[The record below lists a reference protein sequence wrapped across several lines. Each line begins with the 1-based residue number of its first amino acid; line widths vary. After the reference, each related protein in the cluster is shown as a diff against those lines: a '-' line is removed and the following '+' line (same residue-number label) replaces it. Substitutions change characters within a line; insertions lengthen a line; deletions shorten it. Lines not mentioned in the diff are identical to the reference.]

1 MCNDPKDSSRRRFLG
16 GGLLLGATHAVPY
29 VALCEAIFN
38 SFVRQAYADVSGA
51 TTIPRNYINVA
62 AMGAPARYSFDHWVR
77 VNSSDAALVP
87 NPMVATRLVA
97 SGANYCDTAYETFYV
112 QNSNTAGIE
121 VPSFFKSSV
130 QTSSANQP
138 LTDLLANMLVI
149 RGYGTGIDGHPGNH
163 TAQLMPL
170 NGAPSISGTAADNA
184 SAPFAA
190 VQYPN
195 RGGYTTF
202 SSANGKGLAV
212 VGDPALQSLMQAFGP
227 NSPNAQKASALKA
240 AHANTV
246 TYYQQKLN
254 SLAQQGDPTS
264 QSLAVNVDNARKLMK
279 RGISDITAYWTP
291 ALNRYQTIIN
301 NALQAN
307 SGIYG
312 INDKPIVNSGGSNS
326 TGLPTDS
333 LFHVYNNGASPSLPT
348 ATGFDVRTSLANAT
362 MSNFASGLALAE
374 YLISQ
379 GLGSVLEISL
389 PQIDGVV
396 AQIKMGSSTATSN
409 TSIVHDMHE
418 LGAVMTVTY
427 TNALYRAFS
436 AGILELSNQLKKTS
450 IAGGTNAWNETIVH
464 LTSDFGR
471 IPRSDGTGSD
481 HGFNQMTTSV
491 YSGCIAQGPFVV
503 GNVTNGGSIG
513 GYDGSQGL
521 GAAIDGYS
529 QLGRP
534 TPLMAASTITA
545 MMRVPK
551 NPYQNLAA
559 PLIQLNNDQVVY
571 TSIGQGKTVTG

>member
-1 MCNDPKDSSRRRFLG
+1 MCNDPKNSSRRRFLG
-16 GGLLLGATHAVPY
+16 GGLLLGATNAVPY

-38 SFVRQAYADVSGA
+38 SFVRQAHADVSGA

-62 AMGAPARYSFDHWVR
+62 ALGAPARYSFDHWVR
-77 VNSSDAALVP
+77 VNSSDPALAP

-97 SGANYCDTAYETFYV
+97 NGGNYCDTAYETFHM
-112 QNSNTAGIE
+112 NNTNAAGIE

-130 QTSSANQP
+130 QTSTANQP

-149 RGYGTGIDGHPGNH
+149 RGYGTGIDGHSGNH

-170 NGAPSISGTAADNA
+170 NGASSISGTAADYSPA
-184 SAPFAA
+184 AFAA

-195 RGGYTTF
+195 RGTYTTF
-202 SSANGKGLAV
+202 ASANNKGLAV
-212 VGDPALQSLMQAFGP
+212 VGDPALQSLMEAFGP
-227 NSPNAQKASALKA
+227 NTATKASALKA

-246 TYYQQKLN
+246 AFYQQKLN
-254 SLAQQGDPTS
+254 SLAQLGDPTS
-264 QSLAVNVDNARKLMK
+264 QSLAVNVANARKLMK
-279 RGISDITAYWTP
+279 RGISDITAYWAP

-301 NALQAN
+301 NALQTN

-312 INDKPIVNSGGSNS
+312 INDSPIVNSRGTNS
-326 TGLPTDS
+326 MGLPTDN
-333 LFHVYNNGASPSLPT
+333 LFHIFNNNSTPSLPT
-348 ATGFDVRTSLANAT
+348 PSSFDVRTSLANAT
-362 MSNFASGLALAE
+362 MANFASGLALAE

-379 GLGSVLEISL
+379 GLGSVLEISM

-396 AQIKMGSSTATSN
+396 AQIVTGATTATSN
-409 TSIVHDMHE
+409 TSISHDMHE

-471 IPRSDGTGSD
+471 VPRSNGTGSD

-503 GNVTNGGSIG
+503 GNVTNAGFIP
-513 GYDGSQGL
+513 GYDGTQGL
-521 GAAIDGYS
+521 GAAIDGYT

-534 TPLMAASTITA
+534 TPLMAASTVTA

-551 NPYQNLAA
+551 NPYQNLAP
-559 PLIQLNNDQVVY
+559 PLIQLINDQVAY
-571 TSIGQGKTVTG
+571 SSIGQGKTVTG